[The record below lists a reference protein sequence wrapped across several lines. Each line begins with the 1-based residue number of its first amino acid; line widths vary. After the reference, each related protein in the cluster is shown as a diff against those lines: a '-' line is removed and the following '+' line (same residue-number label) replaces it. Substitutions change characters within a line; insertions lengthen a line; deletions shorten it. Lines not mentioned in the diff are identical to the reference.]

1 MGAVLRHTGGHAA
14 FATADVFE
22 NPMPQGLTFHTPH
35 TLFDG
40 HYDVSPESSVEQKDA
55 FPFEPQSPKG
65 KGGRMRN
72 FALPA

>member
-1 MGAVLRHTGGHAA
+1 MDAVLRHTGGHAA
-14 FATADVFE
+14 LATAFVFE
-22 NPMPQGLTFHTPH
+22 NPMPQGLTFHTPN

-40 HYDVSPESSVEQKDA
+40 HYDVSPKSSVEPGDA
-55 FPFEPQSPKG
+55 SPFELQSPKG

>member
-14 FATADVFE
+14 FATAGVFE

-40 HYDVSPESSVEQKDA
+40 HYDVSPESSVEQGNA
-55 FPFEPQSPKG
+55 SPFEPQSPKG

>member
-1 MGAVLRHTGGHAA
+1 MGAALKYSDRRLG
-14 FATADVFE
+14 FATSLVIE
-22 NPMPQGLTFHTPH
+22 NPMPQGPTFHTPH

-40 HYDVSPESSVEQKDA
+40 HYDVSPECSVEQGNA
-55 FPFEPQSPKG
+55 SPFEPQSPKG

>member
-1 MGAVLRHTGGHAA
+1 MSAA
-14 FATADVFE
+14 LNYGVRRLGFATRLVIE
-22 NPMPQGLTFHTPH
+22 NPMPQGPTFHTPH

-40 HYDVSPESSVEQKDA
+40 HYDVSPECSMEQGNA
-55 FPFEPQSPKG
+55 SPFEPHSPKG

>member
-1 MGAVLRHTGGHAA
+1 MDAVLRHTGGHAA
-14 FATADVFE
+14 FATAFVFE

-35 TLFDG
+35 TLFAG
-40 HYDVSPESSVEQKDA
+40 HYDVSPESSVEQRNA
-55 FPFEPQSPKG
+55 SPFEPQSPKG

>member
-1 MGAVLRHTGGHAA
+1 MGVAPRYTVGHAA
-14 FATADVFE
+14 IAAGDVFE

-40 HYDVSPESSVEQKDA
+40 HNDVSPERSVEQKGA
-55 FPFEPQSPKG
+55 SPFEPQSPKG